1 MDTLKMRFKLHELEF
16 EIEGQ
21 QDTVKEEFKNFN
33 ENILT
38 QLLSKINITQLPN
51 TEKPGIPEEKKP
63 IEIGEGRSIDTKV
76 EADFPTL
83 KDVKMRDLPKSEPE
97 WLLIYAF
104 YASNFGKKEFTRA
117 MLTKMYDDTD
127 RKTDTR
133 IGNIY
138 KNMKGLIS
146 GLYLKSTNDTDYII
160 LDAGKRRIQEI
171 LDGKSVAKHNGK
183 RPLKPKSKS
192 KNDEVE
198 TEVTIESVK
207 QKSKASS
214 LQQIAF
220 IDLKYNVKEMTSL
233 RDYFKERSAKS
244 QNEEVL
250 LAINWFME
258 NKSRDG
264 ATLEEIGY
272 VLKIATSK
280 MPNAL
285 SQVLINLKG
294 PKVNFVEKSADAK
307 YSLTSLGIMHIADNF
322 AKGDK

>member
-38 QLLSKINITQLPN
+38 QLLSKINITQIPN
-51 TEKPGIPEEKKP
+51 TERQNIPEDKKP
-63 IEIGEGRSIDTKV
+63 IEIGGGQVINTKSEIDYP
-76 EADFPTL
+76 EL
-83 KDVKMRDLPKSEPE
+83 KDVKMRDLPKSETE

-104 YASNFGKKEFTRA
+104 YATDFGKKEFTRP

-133 IGNIY
+133 IGNISANIKSLVNGMY
-138 KNMKGLIS
+138 V
-146 GLYLKSTNDTDYII
+146 KSTNDTNYII
-160 LDAGKRRIQEI
+160 LDAGKSRIQEI
-171 LDGKSVAKHNGK
+171 LDGKSVAKHSGK
-183 RPLKPKSKS
+183 KSLKPKSKN

-198 TEVTIESVK
+198 PEIIQESVK
-207 QKSKASS
+207 QKTKATSS
-214 LQQIAF
+214 PQVAF
-220 IDLKYNVKEMTSL
+220 VDLKYNVKEMTSL
-233 RDYFKERSAKS
+233 RDYFKEKSAKS
-244 QNEEVL
+244 QNEEVM

-258 NKSRDG
+258 NKSNNG

-280 MPNAL
+280 MPNVL

-294 PKVNFVEKSADAK
+294 PKVNFVEKGADAK

>member
-1 MDTLKMRFKLHELEF
+1 MRFKLHELEF

-51 TEKPGIPEEKKP
+51 TEKPSILADTKP
-63 IEIGEGRSIDTKV
+63 IEIGQGQFIDTKV
-76 EADFPTL
+76 DADYPTL
-83 KDVKMRDLPKSEPE
+83 KDIKMRDLPKSEPE

-104 YASNFGKKEFTRA
+104 YASDFGKKEFTRA

-127 RKTDTR
+127 RRTDTR

-138 KNMKGLIS
+138 TNMKGLIS
-146 GLYLKSTNDTDYII
+146 GLYVKSTNDTDYII
-160 LDAGKRRIQEI
+160 LDTGKKRILEI

-183 RPLKPKSKS
+183 KPLKPKSKS
-192 KNDEVE
+192 KSDEVE
-198 TEVTIESVK
+198 TEVIQESIK
-207 QKSKASS
+207 QKTKTSPS
-214 LQQIAF
+214 QQVTF
-220 IDLKYNVKEMTSL
+220 VDLKYNVKEMTSL
-233 RDYFKERSAKS
+233 INYFKAHAAKT

-258 NKSRDG
+258 NKQNEG
-264 ATLEEIGY
+264 ATIEEIAY
-272 VLKIATSK
+272 LLKIGTSK
-280 MPNAL
+280 MPGAL

-294 PKVNFVEKSADAK
+294 SKINFVEKSAASK
-307 YSLTSLGIMHIADNF
+307 YSLTSLGLLHIANNL
-322 AKGDK
+322 AKDDK

>member
-1 MDTLKMRFKLHELEF
+1 MRFKLHELEF

-38 QLLSKINITQLPN
+38 QLLSKINITQIPN
-51 TEKPGIPEEKKP
+51 VEKPSIPEDKKP
-63 IEIGEGRSIDTKV
+63 IEIGEARFIETKI
-76 EADFPTL
+76 ETDYPTL

-104 YASNFGKKEFTRA
+104 YATDFGKNEFTRA
-117 MLTKMYDDTD
+117 TLTKMYDDTD
-127 RKTDTR
+127 RRTDTR

-138 KNMKGLIS
+138 TNLKGLIN
-146 GLYLKSTNDTDYII
+146 GMYVKSTNDTNYIL
-160 LDAGKRRIQEI
+160 LDAGKTRVQEI
-171 LDGKSVAKHNGK
+171 LDGKSVAKHSGK
-183 RPLKPKSKS
+183 KTSKPKSKS
-192 KNDEVE
+192 KNEKIE
-198 TEVTIESVK
+198 TEVIQESVK
-207 QKSKASS
+207 QKSKATPSP
-214 LQQIAF
+214 QVAF
-220 IDLKYNVKEMTSL
+220 VDLKYNVKEMTSL
-233 RDYFKERSAKS
+233 RDYFKEKSTKS
-244 QNEEVL
+244 QNEEVM

-258 NKSRDG
+258 NKSKNG

-280 MPNAL
+280 MPNVL